1 MSVSQ
6 LKGQINQKRAEQAK
20 AIEDARAYQKKAEAE
35 KRSLTPQE
43 SENLGKALDMADA
56 VRTEIQKI
64 ETELRQLER
73 VQAHVDELE
82 ASRGRP
88 VDPVD
93 PVRQDADKPAEFRWK
108 IHGGHRERVI
118 RSNGRRINETAEYR
132 EIFGKYLTGQLS
144 SEALRGQTQLLS
156 ETRDMQMDLGVEG
169 GFLVAPVQ
177 MVAGIL
183 KGVDDIVFIRQ
194 AATVFTLRGAESLGR
209 PTLDADISDSDW
221 TSEIGTGANDTALKI
236 GRRELKPAPLAK
248 RIRISQNLILHS
260 AENVEAMVQERM
272 AYKFGITQE
281 RAFLTGNGVNQ
292 PLGVFTASANGINTD
307 RDVVTG
313 STTDVTADG
322 LKNAFY
328 GLKQQYMRS
337 PSLAWLG
344 SRDFARRVAL
354 LKDAENRYLLQPNF
368 RDGEGEVLMGKRLV
382 ISEYAPN
389 TFTTGLYVAVLGD
402 FSQYYIADSLS
413 LTIQRLNEL
422 YAETNQIGYIGRA
435 QVDGMP
441 ALSEAFVRLRTN

>member
-1 MSVSQ
+1 MSVAQ
-6 LKGQINQKRAEQAK
+6 LKEQIKAKRHEQAK

-35 KRSLTPQE
+35 KRSLTVDE
-43 SENLGKALDMADA
+43 SVSLSKALDLADS
-56 VRTEIQKI
+56 VRSEIEKI
-64 ETELRQLER
+64 NTELRQLER
-73 VQAHVDELE
+73 IQNHVNELE

-93 PVRQDADKPAEFRWK
+93 PNPGNPAKPNEFRWK
-108 IHGGHRERVI
+108 LHGGRGERVI
-118 RSNGRRINETAEYR
+118 RSGGRRVNETAEYR
-132 EIFGKYLTGQLS
+132 DVFGKYLAGQLS
-144 SEALRGQTQLLS
+144 GDAFRAEAGRLS

-169 GFLVAPVQ
+169 GFLVAPLQ

-194 AATVFTLRGAESLGR
+194 AATVFQLRGAESLGR

-221 TSEIGTGANDTALKI
+221 TSEIGTGTNDTALKI

-248 RIRISQNLILHS
+248 RIRISQNLLLHS
-260 AENVEAMVQERM
+260 AENIEAMVQERM

-281 RAFLTGNGVNQ
+281 RAFLVGNGVNQ
-292 PLGVFTASANGINTD
+292 PLGVFVASANGINTD

-313 STTDVTADG
+313 SSTGVTSDG

-328 GLKQQYMRS
+328 GLKQQYMQS
-337 PSLAWLG
+337 TSIAWVG

-354 LKDAENRYLLQPNF
+354 LKDAENRYYLQPNL
-368 RDGEGEVLMGKRLV
+368 RDAEGELLMGKRLV

-389 TFTTGLYVAVLGD
+389 TFTTGQYVAVLAD
-402 FSQYYIADSLS
+402 FSFYYIAESLS

-422 YAETNQIGYIGRA
+422 YAESNQIGYIGRA

-441 ALSEAFVRLRTN
+441 ALSEAFVRLRCD